1 MPEPKS
7 MKVVSSYVSPSPR
20 RTSAKLTGEVGT
32 YAEPWT
38 QLASLTSSSV
48 CEISPPVETP

>member
-1 MPEPKS
+1 LPEPKS